1 MRSLAHSDAGTPGL
15 VQEEQPPGEFAPS
28 PSISLIH
35 SQHTHKHTHPLARQA
50 WSKKNNPQ
58 GKKEDK
64 PKTAKSDKKGK
75 GKGKKKK

>member
-1 MRSLAHSDAGTPGL
+1 MRARQAWSKKND
-15 VQEEQPPGEFAPS
+15 PPGEFAPS
-28 PSISLIH
+28 PSISLIL
-35 SQHTHKHTHPLARQA
+35 SRKYTHPLARQA